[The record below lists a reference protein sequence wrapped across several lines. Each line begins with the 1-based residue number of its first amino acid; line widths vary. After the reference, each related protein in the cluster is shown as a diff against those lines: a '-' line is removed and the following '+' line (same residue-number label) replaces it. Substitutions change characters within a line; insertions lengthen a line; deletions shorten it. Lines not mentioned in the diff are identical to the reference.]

1 MTFYWVTLRY
11 HATGGE
17 ITSHFESA
25 IGRALW
31 IIGTAQYADVLA
43 QGEV

>member
-1 MTFYWVTLRY
+1 MTFYWVTLRF
-11 HATGGE
+11 HSGGE

-31 IIGTAQYADVLA
+31 IIGTAQHADVIA